1 MPKIFTEQERETIR
15 KKLLD
20 AGINELSY
28 NRYRNIAIDKIAS
41 EAGIAKGTFYNFF
54 SSKEA
59 FFYEIMHL
67 IKERNRDE
75 LKALLHSE
83 TPSRTEIVN
92 CLYQRYTRIKTVY
105 DYFTPDEMKLIIR
118 KLPDGDVAN
127 DSVEFAQLLCE
138 HFDLSGNEMKAK
150 VIVNMCNILAMAA
163 SNREMLHASAYE
175 ETINVFCNALA
186 DYIFKEVQESV

>member
-59 FFYEIMHL
+59 FF
-67 IKERNRDE
+67 
-75 LKALLHSE
+75 
-83 TPSRTEIVN
+83 
-92 CLYQRYTRIKTVY
+92 
-105 DYFTPDEMKLIIR
+105 MKLCI
-118 KLPDGDVAN
+118 
-127 DSVEFAQLLCE
+127 
-138 HFDLSGNEMKAK
+138 
-150 VIVNMCNILAMAA
+150 
-163 SNREMLHASAYE
+163 
-175 ETINVFCNALA
+175 
-186 DYIFKEVQESV
+186 